1 MESEIKILNAEKKE
15 RSIQI
20 EWSDGNTSDYNFLWL
35 RDNCPSEIHP
45 TARERTF
52 NLLTVSE
59 SIHPKSFTISEDNS
73 LSIKWSE
80 GDHSSNYSYE
90 WLRKNCYT
98 LKNLAPYKTPY
109 QLWDQSI
116 QNNIEKIQIDC
127 DEIMSGDEGATKYLE
142 QLHYYGISLVQNAP
156 TSKKSAEDVL
166 KKISHFRE
174 TFFET
179 PFEVI
184 NIPNPNNSA
193 YTALGLRNH
202 LDLPYFEIPPG
213 YQFLH
218 CLLNEADGGESVAL
232 DGFKVASFMQKEFP
246 EYFKILTE
254 THVKFCNR
262 DYTQNTTRI
271 HYSPLITLTKDN
283 DFNIIR
289 FSIAYMSIMD
299 CTPDKMDLFYKA
311 YRKFA
316 ELLHDKRFKI
326 NFKLKAGDIFSFNN
340 LRVLHGRTEFD
351 PNSGERHLQGYY
363 IDRDEIIGRLNF
375 LKKVES

>member
-1 MESEIKILNAEKKE
+1 MTSEIKILNAEKKD
-15 RSIQI
+15 RSIKI
-20 EWSDGNTSDYNFLWL
+20 EWSDGNISDFNFLWL

-59 SIHPKSFTISEDNS
+59 NIYPESFNISDDNG

-80 GDHSSNYSYE
+80 GDHCSNYTNE

-98 LKNLAPYKTPY
+98 LKNLSPYKTPY
-109 QLWDQSI
+109 YLWDQSI
-116 QNNIEKIQIDC
+116 KNDLEKIRIDC
-127 DEIMSGDEGATKYLE
+127 DEIMSGDEGVTKYLE
-142 QLHYYGISLVQNAP
+142 QLHYYGISLVRNAP
-156 TSKKSAEDVL
+156 TSKKSAVEVL

-218 CLLNEADGGESVAL
+218 CLVNEADGGESVAL

-246 EYFKILTE
+246 EYFKVLTE

-262 DYTQNTTRI
+262 DYTQNTNRI
-271 HYSPLITLTKDN
+271 LHSPLITLTKDN

-289 FSIAYMSIMD
+289 FSVAYMSIMD

-316 ELLHDKRFKI
+316 ELLHDSRFTI
-326 NFKLKAGDIFSFNN
+326 NFRLKAGDIFSFNN

-351 PNSGERHLQGYY
+351 PNSGNRHLQGYY
-363 IDRDEIIGRLNF
+363 IERDEIIGRLNYF
-375 LKKVES
+375 NNIKV

>member
-98 LKNLAPYKTPY
+98 LKNSAPYKTPY

-116 QNNIEKIQIDC
+116 QNNIKKIQIDC
-127 DEIMSGDEGATKYLE
+127 DEIMSSDEGVTKYLE

-218 CLLNEADGGESVAL
+218 CLVNEADGGESVAL

-289 FSIAYMSIMD
+289 FSVAYMSIMD

-316 ELLHDKRFKI
+316 ELLHDKRFTI
-326 NFKLKAGDIFSFNN
+326 NFRLKAGDIFSFNN
-340 LRVLHGRTEFD
+340 LRVLHGRTEFN

-375 LKKVES
+375 LKKIDS

>member
-1 MESEIKILNAEKKE
+1 MMLKLLN
-15 RSIQI
+15 
-20 EWSDGNTSDYNFLWL
+20 TTYV
-35 RDNCPSEIHP
+35 
-45 TARERTF
+45 TF
-52 NLLTVSE
+52 
-59 SIHPKSFTISEDNS
+59 
-73 LSIKWSE
+73 
-80 GDHSSNYSYE
+80 
-90 WLRKNCYT
+90 
-98 LKNLAPYKTPY
+98 
-109 QLWDQSI
+109 
-116 QNNIEKIQIDC
+116 
-127 DEIMSGDEGATKYLE
+127 
-142 QLHYYGISLVQNAP
+142 
-156 TSKKSAEDVL
+156 L

-218 CLLNEADGGESVAL
+218 CLVNEADGGESVAL

-289 FSIAYMSIMD
+289 FSVAYMSIMD

-316 ELLHDKRFKI
+316 ELLHDKRFTI
-326 NFKLKAGDIFSFNN
+326 NFRLKAGDIFSFNN
-340 LRVLHGRTEFD
+340 LRVLHGRTEFN

-375 LKKVES
+375 LKKIDS

>member
-15 RSIQI
+15 RSIEI
-20 EWSDGNTSDYNFLWL
+20 KWSDGNISDYNFLWL

-59 SIHPKSFTISEDNS
+59 SIHPKSFTILEDNS

-98 LKNLAPYKTPY
+98 LKNSTPYKTPY

-116 QNNIEKIQIDC
+116 QNNIKEIQIDC
-127 DEIMSGDEGATKYLE
+127 DEIMSSDEGVTKYLE

-156 TSKKSAEDVL
+156 TSKMSAEDVL

-218 CLLNEADGGESVAL
+218 CLVNEADGGESVAL

-289 FSIAYMSIMD
+289 FSVAYMSIMD

-316 ELLHDKRFKI
+316 ELLHDKRFTI
-326 NFKLKAGDIFSFNN
+326 NFRLKAGDIFSFNN
-340 LRVLHGRTEFD
+340 LRVLHGRTEFN

-375 LKKVES
+375 LKKIDS

>member
-15 RSIQI
+15 RSIEI
-20 EWSDGNTSDYNFLWL
+20 KWSDGNISDYNFLWL

-98 LKNLAPYKTPY
+98 LKNSAPYKTPY
-109 QLWDQSI
+109 QLWDESI
-116 QNNIEKIQIDC
+116 QNNIEKIQIEC
-127 DEIMSGDEGATKYLE
+127 DEIMSSDEGVTRYLE

-156 TSKKSAEDVL
+156 TSKMSAEDVL

-218 CLLNEADGGESVAL
+218 CLVNEADGGESVAL
-232 DGFKVASFMQKEFP
+232 DGFKVASFMQKEYP

-289 FSIAYMSIMD
+289 FSVAYMSIMD

-316 ELLHDKRFKI
+316 ELLHDKRFTI
-326 NFKLKAGDIFSFNN
+326 NFRLKAGDIFSFNN

-351 PNSGERHLQGYY
+351 PNSGESHLQGYY

-375 LKKVES
+375 LKKIDS

>member
-98 LKNLAPYKTPY
+98 LKNSAPYKTPY

-116 QNNIEKIQIDC
+116 QNNIEKIRIDC
-127 DEIMSGDEGATKYLE
+127 DEIMSSDEGVTKYLE

-218 CLLNEADGGESVAL
+218 CLVNEADGGESVAL

-289 FSIAYMSIMD
+289 FSVAYMSIMD

-316 ELLHDKRFKI
+316 ELLHDKRFTI
-326 NFKLKAGDIFSFNN
+326 NFRLKAGDIFSFNN

-375 LKKVES
+375 LKKIED

>member
-316 ELLHDKRFKI
+316 ELLHDKRFTI
-326 NFKLKAGDIFSFNN
+326 NFRLKAGDIFSFNN

>member
-98 LKNLAPYKTPY
+98 LKNSAPYKTPY

-127 DEIMSGDEGATKYLE
+127 DEIMSSDEGVTKYLE

-218 CLLNEADGGESVAL
+218 CLVNEADGGESVAL
-232 DGFKVASFMQKEFP
+232 DGFKVASFIQKEFP

-289 FSIAYMSIMD
+289 FSVAYMSIMD
-299 CTPDKMDLFYKA
+299 CSPDKMDLFYKA

-316 ELLHDKRFKI
+316 ELLHDKRFTI
-326 NFKLKAGDIFSFNN
+326 NFRLTAGDIFSFNN
-340 LRVLHGRTEFD
+340 W
-351 PNSGERHLQGYY
+351 
-363 IDRDEIIGRLNF
+363 
-375 LKKVES
+375 

>member
-98 LKNLAPYKTPY
+98 LKNSTPYKTPY

-116 QNNIEKIQIDC
+116 QNNIKKIQIDC
-127 DEIMSGDEGATKYLE
+127 DEIMSSDEGVTKYLE

-156 TSKKSAEDVL
+156 TSKMSAEDVL

-218 CLLNEADGGESVAL
+218 CLVNEADGGESVAL

-289 FSIAYMSIMD
+289 FSVAYMSIMD
-299 CTPDKMDLFYKA
+299 CTPHKMDLFYKA

-316 ELLHDKRFKI
+316 ELLHDKRFTI
-326 NFKLKAGDIFSFNN
+326 NFRLKAGDIFSFNN
-340 LRVLHGRTEFD
+340 LRVLHGRTEFN

-375 LKKVES
+375 LKKIDS

>member
-1 MESEIKILNAEKKE
+1 MESKIKILNAEKKE
-15 RSIQI
+15 RSIKI

-98 LKNLAPYKTPY
+98 LKNSAPYKTPY
-109 QLWDQSI
+109 QLWDHSI
-116 QNNIEKIQIDC
+116 QDSIKKIQIEC
-127 DEIMSGDEGATKYLE
+127 DEIMSGDEGVTKYLE

-156 TSKKSAEDVL
+156 TSRKSAEDVL

-218 CLLNEADGGESVAL
+218 CLVNEADGGESVAL

-246 EYFKILTE
+246 EYFKILTK
-254 THVKFCNR
+254 TNVKFCNR

-289 FSIAYMSIMD
+289 FSVAYMSIMD

-316 ELLHDKRFKI
+316 ELLHDKRFTI
-326 NFKLKAGDIFSFNN
+326 NFRLKAGDIFSFNN

>member
-59 SIHPKSFTISEDNS
+59 SIHPKSFTVSEDNS

-98 LKNLAPYKTPY
+98 LKNSAPYKTPY

-127 DEIMSGDEGATKYLE
+127 DEIMSGDEGVTKYLE

-218 CLLNEADGGESVAL
+218 CLVNEADGGESVAL

-289 FSIAYMSIMD
+289 FSVAYMSIMD

-316 ELLHDKRFKI
+316 ELLHDKRFTI
-326 NFKLKAGDIFSFNN
+326 NFRLKAGDIFSFNN

-375 LKKVES
+375 LKKIED

>member
-98 LKNLAPYKTPY
+98 LKNSAPYKTPY

-316 ELLHDKRFKI
+316 ELLHDKRFTI
-326 NFKLKAGDIFSFNN
+326 NFRLKAGDIFSFNN

>member
-1 MESEIKILNAEKKE
+1 MESKIKILNAEKKE
-15 RSIQI
+15 RSIKI

-98 LKNLAPYKTPY
+98 LKNSAPYKTPY

-116 QNNIEKIQIDC
+116 QNNIEKIRIDC
-127 DEIMSGDEGATKYLE
+127 DEIMSSDEGVTKYLE

-218 CLLNEADGGESVAL
+218 CLVNEADGGESVAL

-289 FSIAYMSIMD
+289 FSVAYMSIMD

-316 ELLHDKRFKI
+316 ELLHDKRFTI
-326 NFKLKAGDIFSFNN
+326 NFRLKAGDIFSFNN

-375 LKKVES
+375 LKKVDS

>member
-15 RSIQI
+15 RSIEI
-20 EWSDGNTSDYNFLWL
+20 KWSDGNISDYNFLWL

-98 LKNLAPYKTPY
+98 LKNSTPYKTPY

-116 QNNIEKIQIDC
+116 QNNIKKIQIDC
-127 DEIMSGDEGATKYLE
+127 DEIMSSDEGVTKYLE

-156 TSKKSAEDVL
+156 TSKMSAEDVL

-218 CLLNEADGGESVAL
+218 CLVNEADGGESVAL

-289 FSIAYMSIMD
+289 FSVAYMSIMD
-299 CTPDKMDLFYKA
+299 CTPDKMYLFYKA
-311 YRKFA
+311 YSKFA
-316 ELLHDKRFKI
+316 ELLHDKRFTI
-326 NFKLKAGDIFSFNN
+326 NFRLKAGDIFSFNN
-340 LRVLHGRTEFD
+340 LRVLHGRTEFN

-375 LKKVES
+375 LKKIDS